1 MKTENSVTTIHK
13 FTYFVERLWLTK
25 RVSERERER
34 EREREKMDTIFS
46 KAGYIIITSTL
57 QSASWIWLQCQTVFS
72 VLDKLFTITVT
83 NQVSNAGIR
92 ALATA

>member
-25 RVSERERER
+25 RVSERERE
-34 EREREKMDTIFS
+34 KMETIFS